1 MGGGGGA
8 WGIPHGRG
16 ELSLFS
22 PQCPLYLC
30 PELDAF
36 EGDNQAL
43 ELGLAGAHQRSNAAL
58 ALQLART
65 WLQLRGCRGKV
76 GGRGRG
82 RQTPLCPPGSQQ
94 GACPPRSRGT
104 EGGAIR
110 HRAGGEAGAA
120 GAHLST
126 HRCHD
131 PRCSMAVPGCPPLPL
146 LSCCRA
152 RRGDTTPGPWPVL
165 PVLEGTAWLPTPHL
179 IPAGVP
185 VLEGHLG
192 VPAMPCAPPLAPRPA
207 GHGVAGPDPGAAP
220 RPRDVVPGRGSHH
233 QQHPGL
239 RPLVPPGCPQPGQ
252 AP

>member
-1 MGGGGGA
+1 MLRDRAQEREVSWVVVGGA

-192 VPAMPCAPPLAPRPA
+192 VPAMPCAPPPRSQA
-207 GHGVAGPDPGAAP
+207 CGTRSGWAGPRCCPAAP
-220 RPRDVVPGRGSHH
+220 
-233 QQHPGL
+233 
-239 RPLVPPGCPQPGQ
+239 
-252 AP
+252 